1 MPPPGDGVETV
12 TLAVPAVAMSA
23 AEIDAR
29 SCVALKNVVG
39 RSAPFHRTIDDG
51 TKLLPLTVRL
61 NAAVPAVT
69 EAGESDVATGTGRS
83 RAAAAAAAAPQCLAA
98 VAGAASAFRNR
109 RQAVGRQWS
118 PGVWA
123 RRDQPIVAVRLI
135 HELRVEIVAKK
146 VSWGIAR
153 RVAAGK
159 QVRRDEAVR
168 KVGADRVVS
177 VRLTVAGNSVLL

>member
-83 RAAAAAAAAPQCLAA
+83 RAAAAAAAAAPQCLAA
-98 VAGAASAFRNR
+98 VAGTASAFRNR
-109 RQAVGRQWS
+109 RQAVSRRWS
-118 PGVWA
+118 PGVRA

-177 VRLTVAGNSVLL
+177 CD